1 MSPIPVLR
9 TPNELRAWRSGALGF
24 RVALTPTMGALHDGH
39 LSLIRLAR
47 IYADVVLAS
56 IFVNPTQFGPNEDFH
71 AYPRDEARDLALL
84 ADAGCD
90 AVYAP
95 DAKAMYPPGFDT
107 AVSVTAVA
115 APLEGAFRPRHFV
128 GVATVV
134 AKLMI
139 QASPDFAVFG
149 EKDYQQLQ
157 VIRRMALDLDLPV
170 EIIGGPIVREP
181 DGLALSSRNV
191 YLAHSERAAAPALHL
206 ALTTA
211 ARALAE
217 GEAIEIVEQNAR
229 EHVMTAGFESI
240 DYLEVRHP
248 ARLERFSPGP
258 LSGEARILAAAR
270 LGCTRL
276 IDNIAATR
284 RPVRAD
290 V

>member
-9 TPNELRAWRSGALGF
+9 TPNELRAWRSGAFGS

-39 LSLIRLAR
+39 LSLIHLAR
-47 IYADVVLAS
+47 THADLVLAS
-56 IFVNPTQFGPNEDFH
+56 IFVNPTQFGPSEDFY

-84 ADAGCD
+84 AEAGCD

-95 DAKAMYPPGFDT
+95 DAKLMYPLGFDT
-107 AVSVTAVA
+107 TISVATVA
-115 APLEGAFRPRHFV
+115 APLEGAFRPHHFA

-134 AKLMI
+134 AKLLI

-157 VIRRMALDLDLPV
+157 VIRRMAVDLDLPV
-170 EIIGGPIVREP
+170 QIIGAPIVRES

-191 YLAHSERAAAPALHL
+191 YLAPSERATAPALHV
-206 ALTTA
+206 ALTAA

-217 GEAIEIVEQNAR
+217 GEAIEAVERNAR
-229 EHVMTAGFESI
+229 EHVMAAGFESV
-240 DYLEVRHP
+240 DYLEVRQP
-248 ARLERFSPGP
+248 ANLERFTPGP
-258 LSGEARILAAAR
+258 LRGEARILAAAH
-270 LGCTRL
+270 LGRARL